1 MGIGPQ
7 ERFGEGV
14 QPGIGNGQSTSSVW
28 RLTGTRLPDLR
39 LPEGWRGW
47 RKGAQMWGRRGGA
60 ELGVCAGGSARRGYD
75 RTNGMRGG
83 GPD

>member
-1 MGIGPQ
+1 MGA
-7 ERFGEGV
+7 
-14 QPGIGNGQSTSSVW
+14 
-28 RLTGTRLPDLR
+28 RLPDLR
-39 LPEGWRGW
+39 LPVGWRGW

-83 GPD
+83 GPDRANHLSGEERDQFG